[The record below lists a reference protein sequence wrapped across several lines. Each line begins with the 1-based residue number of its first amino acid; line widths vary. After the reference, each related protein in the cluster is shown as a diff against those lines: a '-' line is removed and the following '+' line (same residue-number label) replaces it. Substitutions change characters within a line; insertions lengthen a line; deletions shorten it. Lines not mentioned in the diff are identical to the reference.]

1 MHTISRRIVS
11 SLTLFFACSIFAVVL
26 GQEAA
31 AELSTAELNT
41 TEVST
46 SDRIAAL
53 EAQLTETNFAFDNLA
68 LLFFAVLVA
77 FMQPG
82 FALLEAGLHSA
93 KNVVN
98 IFMKNFIDFAVA
110 GLAFWAVGFSL
121 MYNRGN
127 FFLNGYESS
136 FAPTADFFFQM
147 VFAATAATIVSGAI
161 GGRMKFTAYIIF
173 SIVMTGFIYPYMGE
187 WQWGGG
193 WLAQRGF
200 YDFAGSSI
208 VHAVGGFAAL
218 GAVLAIG
225 PRLGRFTGG
234 RASAMP
240 GHNMTLAGLGVFLL
254 WIGWFGFN
262 PGSQLA
268 FSTSGDMTAVANI
281 FVNTNLAAAA
291 GAVAAMSISWMLFK
305 KPDFSMTI
313 NGVLGGLV
321 GITAGPDVIGGL
333 SAILVGAIAGVI
345 VVFSVL
351 MFDRLKVDDPVG
363 AISVHGI
370 CGIWGTLAVGIFGGA
385 NLGVQAL
392 GTLSYS
398 AGAFVAGFV
407 LFYILKLTVGL
418 RVTAAEEV
426 QGLDVAEHGIEGYT
440 TTDYLGDPVVLKAA
454 GD

>member
-1 MHTISRRIVS
+1 MKLRFLGLL
-11 SLTLFFACSIFAVVL
+11 SLLSL
-26 GQEAA
+26 GLVYAQDA
-31 AELSTAELNT
+31 STADT
-41 TEVST
+41 
-46 SDRIAAL
+46 IAAL
-53 EAQLTETNFAFDNLA
+53 EAQLAETNFALDNLA

-77 FMQPG
+77 LMQPG

-98 IFMKNFIDFAVA
+98 IFMKNFADFAVA
-110 GLAFWAVGFSL
+110 GLAYWAVGFSI
-121 MYNRGN
+121 MYGSGL
-127 FFLNGYESS
+127 FLSGYESS

-161 GGRMKFTAYIIF
+161 GGRMKFTAYLIF
-173 SIVMTGFIYPYMGE
+173 SAVMTALIYPFMGQ

-193 WLAQRGF
+193 WLSNLGF

-225 PRLGRFTGG
+225 PRLGRFAGG
-234 RASAMP
+234 KAKAMP

-254 WIGWFGFN
+254 WLGWFGFN

-268 FSTSGDMTAVANI
+268 FSTADDMTAVANI

-291 GAVAAMSISWMLFK
+291 GAVAAMTLSWAMFK

-313 NGVLGGLV
+313 NGVLAGLV
-321 GITAGPDVIGGL
+321 GITAGPDVIAGGW
-333 SAILVGAIAGVI
+333 AVVTGAIAGII
-345 VVFSVL
+345 VVLSVL

-363 AISVHGI
+363 AISVHGV
-370 CGIWGTLAVGIFGGA
+370 CGIWGTAAVGIFGGA
-385 NLGVQAL
+385 NLGVQLL

-398 AGAFVAGFV
+398 IGAFIAGYAI
-407 LFYILKLTVGL
+407 FYILKLTIGL
-418 RVTAAEEV
+418 RVSAEEEV
-426 QGLDVAEHGIEGYT
+426 QGLDVAEHGIEGYSSS
-440 TTDYLGDPVVLKAA
+440 DYLGDPVVLKGAA